1 MKEILVEG
9 SLIVPPGSLN
19 GGGTTRVIEPFG
31 PGPPVYTVDPVIVLC
46 AAPEVVLW
54 PRPEVV
60 PVSVT
65 VPPTSLKGGGTIS
78 VVERFIVE
86 PPVKIMEAPVLVEV
100 VSVPEVKVAEV
111 LEVAPED

>member
-1 MKEILVEG
+1 MEG
-9 SLIVPPGSLN
+9 SLIVPPGSLK
-19 GGGTTRVIEPFG
+19 GGGTTSVIEPFG
-31 PGPPVYTVDPVIVLC
+31 PGPPVYTVDPVIVLW
-46 AAPEVVLW
+46 AGPEVVLW
-54 PRPEVV
+54 PEPEDV

-65 VPPTSLKGGGTIS
+65 VPPASLKGGGLII

-100 VSVPEVKVAEV
+100 ANVPEVKVVEV